1 MKKFM
6 ELFNNRELALAI
18 WIIIF
23 LFFVLMKK
31 NIRKSLAGILKIVFK
46 KKIFLMILSAILYII
61 GIILFFYLLNFW
73 NTSLLKNTI
82 MWFCFT
88 GIVVLFRYV
97 SSDED
102 ENFFKK
108 IIVDS
113 IKIVI
118 IIEFI
123 ANFYTFSFFI
133 ELILIPFLTLIV
145 AIEMV
150 ATMDNKNESVVK
162 ISKRI
167 WIIIG
172 LAILIYALIELIR
185 NYKSFLNFFTLKSF
199 LLAPILTILFVP
211 FIYIAVVF
219 VKYDLLF
226 NRLEMGA
233 EKGKKLKSYA
243 RKKLF
248 QNCLLSVNKLN
259 KALNMKNYNIMVIRN
274 KRDINEMINVLKAE
288 K

>member
-1 MKKFM
+1 M

>member
-1 MKKFM
+1 
-6 ELFNNRELALAI
+6 
-18 WIIIF
+18 
-23 LFFVLMKK
+23 
-31 NIRKSLAGILKIVFK
+31 
-46 KKIFLMILSAILYII
+46 MILSAILYII